1 MLSSAKIGRSSWRYY
16 SRTVAG
22 GACEYYA
29 EHGDA
34 PGRWHGSGLAQL
46 GLTVG
51 ASVEERELEAL
62 FGRALSPT
70 TGAALGSG
78 WRSDAVTGFDL
89 TFSAPKSVSTLW
101 ALGDARTMA
110 AIDAAHGAAVRAALD
125 FLEAHASVSRRGR
138 DGVEQ
143 IGSAGFTAALFDHR
157 TSRTGDPQ
165 LHTHALVVNKVR
177 CDDGAWRTLDG
188 HEIYHHKKAAGV
200 VYQAAL
206 RAELTAR
213 LPVVFGAV
221 SEHGQAEIKGVP
233 EALMAVWSS
242 RTSAVM
248 ADAVPT
254 IADAETTLG
263 RPVSAGER
271 ARIIKTAVLTTRLAK
286 DAPVPQADRRARWAA
301 QAAGLG
307 STTDSVTD
315 SAATAHRAAPLRRPV
330 PGWEHTVVTDAVT
343 DIGRRKAMWSR
354 ADLTSAIAARVSV
367 AGNAGPTTA
376 AATVAL
382 VEVLTD
388 TALTRV
394 EVSGTVALGTERA
407 GVTARASDT
416 RYASRELVETEAR
429 IVERAV
435 GEGFRTPDRL
445 PREFLAALYQGPCA
459 GLSTDQRAAVVRL
472 VASRDLITVMTAPA
486 GAGKTTTLGIAV
498 AAWHSMG
505 MEVTALAPSARAA
518 SELSDATGAAG
529 QTVARWLLTHDHL
542 DDPERAR
549 HRLRFL
555 PPREVVIVDEASML
569 STADLDRLTARAVNT
584 GIPLVLVGDPAQIG
598 AVNAPGGMF
607 EHLTHTMGGQVIELT
622 ELHRFRHL
630 WEGAATLRLRA
641 GDTTVLDVY
650 AEHGRV
656 HPEASSEDAADAVFD
671 RWRTATDHGH
681 DALML
686 ARAWTDV
693 NALNSRARAVAVA
706 TGQVTGPDLVRV
718 ATRSASTRDQVED
731 RTWRAGDVLI
741 AKRNT
746 TRIPIGDDTLRN
758 GDRFRVLAA
767 NDTGGL
773 VVTDL
778 RGRGTTT
785 LPLGYLAAHAEYGW
799 AATIDGAQGATTDI
813 GIILARSG
821 LDREHLYVAMTR
833 GRLEN
838 HVHTTPELVTGDAGP
853 HRHPPTPTSTDERAW
868 PDRRQPHPTHGQT
881 RGKGAA
887 RPPAGVQLPLPDL
900 DGALALLARAVATSG
915 RDRAAHSL
923 LDPPVQATRE
933 AAWAKADAAHP
944 GRQVPVEHR
953 RHQGDLD
960 RARDERDHARRRLDQ
975 LASDLRTAE
984 TDLDNVGFFARKRR
998 AELTAKVTF
1007 TQGVVADA
1015 IDTVERAETE
1025 VTHLTGV
1032 VDADTHERTLGEDQ
1046 DRLARLNTWR
1056 ERGSQAIADPNAHTG
1071 SDDPRLQPP
1080 EPIDHGRPYAVEL
1093 DAPSIEHGYDIGIGR

>member
-1 MLSSAKIGRSSWRYY
+1 VLSSAKIGRSSWRYY

-29 EHGDA
+29 EHGDP

-46 GLTVG
+46 GLTLG
-51 ASVEERELEAL
+51 AEVRERELEAL

-70 TGAALGSG
+70 TGSALGSA
-78 WRSDAVTGFDL
+78 WRADAVTGFDL

-101 ALGDARTMA
+101 ALADAGTMA
-110 AIDAAHGAAVRAALD
+110 AIDAAHGAAVTAALGY
-125 FLEAHASVSRRGR
+125 LEGHASLSRRGR

-143 IGSAGFTAALFDHR
+143 IGSAGFTAGLFDHR

-206 RAELTAR
+206 RAELTGR

-221 SEHGQAEIKGVP
+221 SEHGQAQIQGVP
-233 EALMAVWSS
+233 EALMAAWSS

-254 IADAETTLG
+254 IADAETALG

-271 ARIIKTAVLTTRLAK
+271 ARIIKTAVLATRPAK
-286 DAPVPQADRRARWAA
+286 DAPVPEGDRRARWAA
-301 QAAGLG
+301 QANGLG
-307 STTDSVTD
+307 FAADSVTD
-315 SAATAHRAAPLRRPV
+315 SVATAHRAAPGVRPV
-330 PGWEHTVVTDAVT
+330 VGWEHAVVADAVT

-354 ADLTSAIAARVSV
+354 ADLTTAIAARIPT
-367 AGNAGPTTA
+367 AGVIAPTSAAGA
-376 AATVAL
+376 VAL

-394 EVSGTVALGTERA
+394 EVSGAVELGTDRS
-407 GVTARASDT
+407 GVTARASDA
-416 RYASRELVETEAR
+416 RYASRELVDTEAR

-435 GEGFRTPDRL
+435 AEGFRTPDRL
-445 PREFLAALYQGPCA
+445 PREFLAALYDGPCA
-459 GLSTDQRAAVVRL
+459 ALSVDQRATVVRL
-472 VASRDLITVMTAPA
+472 VASRDLVTVMTAPA
-486 GAGKTTTLGIAV
+486 GAGKTTTLAVAV
-498 AAWHSMG
+498 AAWHASG
-505 MEVTALAPSARAA
+505 MQVTALAPSARAA
-518 SELSDATGAAG
+518 SELSDATGAPG

-622 ELHRFRHL
+622 ELHRFTHP
-630 WEGAATLRLRA
+630 WEAAATLRLRA
-641 GDTTVLDVY
+641 GDSTVLDTY

-671 RWRTATDHGH
+671 RWRTATDHGA

-693 NALNSRARAVAVA
+693 NALNARARAVAVA

-718 ATRSASTRDQVED
+718 ATRSASTRGQVED

-741 AKRNT
+741 AKKNT
-746 TRIPIGDDTLRN
+746 ARIPIGGDTLRN

-773 VVTDL
+773 VVEDL

-785 LPLGYLAAHAEYGW
+785 LPVGYLAAHAEYGW
-799 AATIDGAQGATTDI
+799 AATIDGAQGATADI
-813 GIILARSG
+813 GIVLARAG

-853 HRHPPTPTSTDERAW
+853 HHHSPTPTGTSARSW
-868 PDRRQPHPTHGQT
+868 PDRRQPHPADGQT

-887 RPPAGVQLPLPDL
+887 RTPAGVQLPLPDM
-900 DGALALLARAVATSG
+900 DGALAQLARAVATSG
-915 RDRAAHSL
+915 RERAAHSL
-923 LDPPVQATRE
+923 LDPPVRAARE
-933 AAWAKADAAHP
+933 AAWAKADVAHA

-960 RARDERDHARRRLDQ
+960 RAREERDRARRHLDRL
-975 LASDLRTAE
+975 AGELRTAE
-984 TDLDNVGFFARKRR
+984 TDLGNVGFFARKRR
-998 AELTAKVTF
+998 TELTAKVTF
-1007 TQGVVADA
+1007 TQRVVGDA
-1015 IDTVERAETE
+1015 VDSLERAETR
-1025 VTHLTGV
+1025 VTQLTGV
-1032 VDADTHERTLGEDQ
+1032 VHADTSERALGDDEDRQ
-1046 DRLARLNTWR
+1046 ARLDTWR
-1056 ERGSQAIADPNAHTG
+1056 ARGTWHIADPNTHSG
-1071 SDDPRLQPP
+1071 PDDPRLQPAP
-1080 EPIDHGRPYAVEL
+1080 PAWTHEPLTVDHEPPHR
-1093 DAPSIEHGYDIGIGR
+1093 DHGYDLGIGR